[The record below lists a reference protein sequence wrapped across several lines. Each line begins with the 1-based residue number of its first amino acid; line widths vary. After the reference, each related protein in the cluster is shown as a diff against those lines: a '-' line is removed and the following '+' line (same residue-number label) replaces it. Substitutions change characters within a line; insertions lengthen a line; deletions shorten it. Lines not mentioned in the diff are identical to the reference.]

1 MGLFVAGAIELQ
13 EGYRMFMMPETLEAS
28 FVSLDAV
35 LFSALSLHSHFI
47 FELKPIEA
55 HPSIALTPSYAFS
68 LQALF
73 IWDSGPSDS

>member
-35 LFSALSLHSHFI
+35 LVSALYSHSHFI
-47 FELKPIEA
+47 FELKP
-55 HPSIALTPSYAFS
+55 SYAFS
-68 LQALF
+68 LQVLCT
-73 IWDSGPSDS
+73 WDFGPSDS